1 MNKLANILL
10 NHPEINVEDYQIT
23 DKDHKDIAK
32 MSKEALELQDK
43 IVVLQHQIASKKQ
56 ELINSKYTPFCKRM
70 GVYYSKTQVHY
81 SWDTGNPEDPV
92 EDTWYIEVSNI
103 NSDIWIALGFDS
115 EKGAI
120 IYGNYKITINS
131 QRKILRKKF
140 VTIYALPFFEN
151 DPNCPFTNWNSETP
165 LVASEIFIKEMF
177 GVEYQGKKTLKQ
189 LQERFL
195 YNLAFENIVK
205 ECPPNIVD
213 RFLDLYFKESM
224 PFYKMLGLSKGCLKK
239 IKEDNLLD
247 TEINNF
253 FNIRDHRGCYEQNE
267 ILEQTGLTEFSYIEM
282 LKQCLEWE
290 ELLQFYDIRISDNKY
305 RPNYYER
312 NLLSSLIIN
321 WIDHKETL
329 TEGYSF
335 NKFCNYV
342 VNETVNQGY
351 ESIGGF
357 MIELFDYL
365 SMCKELGA
373 IPSYDSNFLKQTHDV
388 TARNFKV
395 ALNQMEEETFEKRY
409 LPYKDSKVGDYW
421 IVVPKKSKDI
431 KDEGNKLHHC
441 VASYIKSIIDGKC
454 LIFFLRKE
462 KSESLVTFEVVDGKA
477 VQVRG
482 AKNRAATK
490 EERDAIEKWVKKTYE
505 KGTI

>member
-1 MNKLANILL
+1 
-10 NHPEINVEDYQIT
+10 
-23 DKDHKDIAK
+23 
-32 MSKEALELQDK
+32 
-43 IVVLQHQIASKKQ
+43 
-56 ELINSKYTPFCKRM
+56 
-70 GVYYSKTQVHY
+70 
-81 SWDTGNPEDPV
+81 
-92 EDTWYIEVSNI
+92 
-103 NSDIWIALGFDS
+103 
-115 EKGAI
+115 
-120 IYGNYKITINS
+120 
-131 QRKILRKKF
+131 
-140 VTIYALPFFEN
+140 
-151 DPNCPFTNWNSETP
+151 
-165 LVASEIFIKEMF
+165 
-177 GVEYQGKKTLKQ
+177 
-189 LQERFL
+189 
-195 YNLAFENIVK
+195 
-205 ECPPNIVD
+205 
-213 RFLDLYFKESM
+213 
-224 PFYKMLGLSKGCLKK
+224 
-239 IKEDNLLD
+239 
-247 TEINNF
+247 
-253 FNIRDHRGCYEQNE
+253 
-267 ILEQTGLTEFSYIEM
+267 M

-305 RPNYYER
+305 RPNCYER

-321 WIDHKETL
+321 WIDHKEAL
-329 TEGYSF
+329 KDGYSF

-395 ALNQMEEETFEKRY
+395 ALNQMEEETFAKRY

-421 IVVPKKSKDI
+421 VVVPKKSRDI

-462 KSESLVTFEVVDGKA
+462 KDESLVTFEVVDGKA

-505 KGTI
+505 KGTV